1 MWQRWILASALVVLT
16 VVGMGSFLVL
26 KASVTGSISGIVTD
40 PSGAAVPGA
49 KVTLRNTDTGLVQE
63 TTTGS
68 DGSYEFLVV
77 PVGEHYILEVAAR
90 GFKTFTQTGITL
102 LVNQRLRAD
111 ARLALGAETQTVEV
125 TAQGV
130 QVQTQSTQ
138 TGDVIGSNEM
148 LSLPLNGR
156 SYIDLLGLQG
166 GVVPETTNRNLTDRP
181 VAGTGDT
188 GNFSVNGGREA
199 ANGFYVNGATVEEA
213 RNNGVGLVPDL
224 DSIQEFRVLTNPSD
238 AEYGGFAGAVVNVI
252 TKSGTNRWHG
262 SAFDFVRNTK
272 FDSRNFFDINRGV
285 FDQNQFG
292 GTLGGP
298 IRKDRWFIF
307 GDYQGTRNSQG
318 LSTGLITV
326 PTIAQRSGD
335 VSGLIDPTAVV
346 KGDDVPGNGTMEDV
360 LSQRLGYTVANG
372 EPYDSPGCT
381 STSQCVFPG
390 GIIPTRAWDPAAKG
404 TLQFI
409 PLPNAGPS
417 HFSAASSNEH
427 LRDDK
432 SSVRTD
438 YSNQT
443 FGNWSVYYSFDD
455 TTLDNPFP
463 GSGANVP
470 GFATT
475 NPQRA
480 QQVVLSNTRSFG
492 PNKVNVARF
501 DVLRLA
507 DQLLK
512 PTEGLG
518 NIASFGFPKVPLGL
532 IPDPVREGVP
542 TISLSNMGV
551 TFGLANCQVNQF
563 NNTYEGSDDFS
574 MVRGSHTLK
583 LGGQFRRLQLNVRGQ
598 PLNGAYGFVGGET
611 GSDFADFLLG
621 APDSFN
627 QAGPSFFNG
636 RSTYGGL
643 YLEDSYQVKSNL
655 TLNYGLRWE
664 FSQWFRDK
672 GPDSA
677 CNIQALN
684 FAEQSVLFPTA
695 PKGLL
700 CPGDPGI
707 PPGLAPDRYDNF
719 APRVGI
725 AYSPGFTGGVVGK
738 IFGGP
743 GKSSIRASYGIFYT
757 AVEGLTQ
764 FYEVGDAPA
773 NLFFVAPTQVY
784 LSEPFKARR
793 SSNDPGQRFPFN
805 NNPKTINFAQF
816 QPITAS
822 PGFAYRNK
830 LPYEEHYDFTTERQ
844 IGNSSLFTIAYLG
857 TAGHHLIAQVEANP
871 GNAALCL
878 ATPGCGPFGEDSIY
892 TLANGQSVNG
902 TRPHSVTSGRFLSEG
917 RLDFSSNDFTSTTAN
932 SDYNALQVTFERRV
946 GAVRLLGAYTW
957 SKSIDDASALN
968 EMVNPFNA
976 SLSRSISTFDVTHS
990 FVLNYTWDLPFE
1002 KLTSSRVGRT
1012 FLGGWALSGIT
1023 RFATG
1028 LPITMGENDDGSL
1041 CGCGG
1046 VDFPNY
1052 NGQAIETFDPRASAT
1067 HQYFDTSPFSLET
1080 VGVAGNSAR
1089 RFFYGPGT
1097 INFDMALQK
1106 TFLLREGVGLEYRA
1120 EFFNAF
1126 NQANFMNPSGTINSS
1141 TFGDVRSAQA
1151 PRILQ
1156 MALKLRF

>member
-1 MWQRWILASALVVLT
+1 MRQRWVVASALAVLA
-16 VVGMGSFLVL
+16 VVGMGSILVL
-26 KASVTGSISGIVTD
+26 KAGVTGSISGAVTD
-40 PSGAAVPGA
+40 PSGAAVPAA
-49 KVTLRNTDTGLVQE
+49 KVILRNSDTGLVLE
-63 TTTGS
+63 TRTGS

-77 PVGEHYILEVAAR
+77 PVGEHYILQVAAS
-90 GFKTFTQTGITL
+90 GFKTYTQTGITL

-111 ARLALGAETQTVEV
+111 ARLAVGTETQTVEV
-125 TAQGV
+125 AAQGV
-130 QVQTQSTQ
+130 QVATQSTQ
-138 TGDVIGSNEM
+138 MGDVIGSNKM

-166 GVVPETTNRNLTDRP
+166 GVVPQTTNRQLTDRP
-181 VAGTGDT
+181 VAGDGDT
-188 GNFSVNGGREA
+188 GNFSVDGGREA
-199 ANGFYVNGATVEEA
+199 ANGFFVNGATVEEA

-224 DSIQEFRVLTNPSD
+224 DSIQEFRVLTDPSD

-252 TKSGTNRWHG
+252 TKSGTNQWHG
-262 SAFDFVRNTK
+262 SAFEFVRNTD
-272 FDSRNFFDINRGV
+272 FDARNFFDINRGV
-285 FDQNQFG
+285 FDRNQFG
-292 GTLGGP
+292 ATVGGP

-307 GDYQGTRNSQG
+307 ADYQGTRQSRG

-326 PTIAQRSGD
+326 PTLAQRAGD
-335 VSGLIDPTAVV
+335 VSGLITPTALV
-346 KGDDVPGNGTMEDV
+346 KGDNVPNNGTMEDV
-360 LSQRLGYTVANG
+360 LTQRLGYTVANG

-390 GIIPTRAWDPAAKG
+390 GVIPTRAWDPVAKG
-404 TLQFI
+404 TLRFI

-417 HFSAASSNEH
+417 AFSAASSKLH

-438 YSNQT
+438 YTSQAY
-443 FGNWSVYYSFDD
+443 GNWSAYYSFDG
-455 TTLDNPFP
+455 TTLNNPFP
-463 GSGANVP
+463 GTGANVP
-470 GFATT
+470 GFAAT

-480 QQVVLSNTRSFG
+480 QQAVLSNTRNFG
-492 PNKVNVARF
+492 SNKVNVAHF
-501 DVLRLA
+501 DGLRLA
-507 DQLLK
+507 DNLLV

-518 NIASFGFPKVPLGL
+518 DIASFGFPKLPLGL
-532 IPDPVREGVP
+532 IPYPTFEGVP
-542 TISLSNMGV
+542 TTSLNNLGV
-551 TFGLANCQVNQF
+551 TFGLPNCQVAQYNT
-563 NNTYEGSDDFS
+563 TYEGSDYFS
-574 MVRGSHTLK
+574 MVRGRHTLK
-583 LGGQFRRLQLNVRGQ
+583 LGGELRRLQLNVRGR
-598 PLNGAYGFVGGET
+598 PLNGAYGFSGGET

-643 YLEDSYQVKSNL
+643 YVEDSDKVKSDL

-672 GPDSA
+672 GPESA

-695 PKGLL
+695 PRGLL

-707 PPGLAPDRYDNF
+707 PPGLAPDRYNNF
-719 APRVGI
+719 SPRVGL
-725 AYSPGFTGGVVGK
+725 AYSPGFTQGVFGK

-764 FYEVGDAPA
+764 YYEVGDAPA

-784 LSEPFKARR
+784 LSEPYKARR

-816 QPITAS
+816 LPITAS
-822 PGFAYRNK
+822 PGFVHDNK
-830 LPYEEHYDFTTERQ
+830 LPYEHHYDFSIQRQ
-844 IGNSSLFTIAYLG
+844 IGNSSLLTMAYVG

-892 TLANGQSVNG
+892 DLADGQVVNG
-902 TRPHSVTSGRFLSEG
+902 TRPHSVTSGRFLSQG

-957 SKSIDDASALN
+957 SKSMDNASALN
-968 EMVNPFNA
+968 EMINPFDA
-976 SLSRSISTFDVTHS
+976 RLSRSISSFDVTHS
-990 FVLNYTWDLPFE
+990 FVLSYTWDLPFE
-1002 KLTSSRVGRT
+1002 KLTSSSAGRT

-1028 LPITMGENDDGSL
+1028 FPITLGENDDGSL

-1052 NGQAIETFDPRASAT
+1052 NDQPIKEFDPRASVT
-1067 HQYFDTSPFSLET
+1067 HQFFDTSPFSLET
-1080 VGVAGNSAR
+1080 VGVAGDSAR
-1089 RFFYGPGT
+1089 RFFYGPG
-1097 INFDMALQK
+1097 INNFDMALHK
-1106 TFLLREGVGLEYRA
+1106 MTRLTERVELEYRA

-1126 NQANFMNPSGTINSS
+1126 NHAQFMNPSGTINSS
-1141 TFGDVRSAQA
+1141 TFGAVTSARD
-1151 PRILQ
+1151 PRIIQ